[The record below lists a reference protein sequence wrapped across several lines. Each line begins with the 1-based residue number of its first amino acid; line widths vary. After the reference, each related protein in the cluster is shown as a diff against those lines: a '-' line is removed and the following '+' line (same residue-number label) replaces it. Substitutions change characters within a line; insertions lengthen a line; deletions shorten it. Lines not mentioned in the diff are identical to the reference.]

1 MKKILLMTI
10 FFSLAFG
17 QAYHMQSVLGIKD
30 GIKAADFEKAMIH
43 HNKAHTGLG
52 AVNTFS
58 IVNGPNA
65 GKYVRVAAAQWP
77 TPLDMVDSVY
87 DAMSN
92 HPPVAYDKWNNS
104 MIEQVGGMEFWTIRP
119 DLSRNMPTVDGAD
132 VNGEGPPNFIT
143 VYYYGVQQG
152 GTANTEA
159 VFARF
164 NEIAKQTDSARPW
177 VAMTKTLGGN
187 VSVYSYSTPHMTMSE
202 LLAPAQAE
210 FATVLAQMYAE
221 DDDLDAKVKGGWS
234 WIWSETW
241 RFRPELTTTSE

>member
-1 MKKILLMTI
+1 MKKIILMTI
-10 FFSLAFG
+10 FCSLAFG
-17 QAYHMQSVLGIKD
+17 QAYHMQTVLGIKD

-43 HNKAHTGLG
+43 HNKAHTGQG

-92 HPPVAYDKWNNS
+92 HAPVTYDKWNNS
-104 MIEQVGGMEFWTIRP
+104 MIEQVGGMEFWTLRP
-119 DLSRNMPTVDGAD
+119 DLSRNMPTVEGAD
-132 VNGEGPPNFIT
+132 INGEQPNFIT
-143 VYYYGVQQG
+143 IYYYGVQQG
-152 GTANTEA
+152 GNANTEA
-159 VFARF
+159 VFSRF
-164 NEIAKQTDSARPW
+164 NEIAIQSDSARPW

-187 VSVYSYSTPHMTMSE
+187 ISVYSYSTPHMTMSE
-202 LLAPAQAE
+202 VLAPAQAE
-210 FATVLAQMYAE
+210 FATVLAQMYSE
-221 DDDLDAKVKGGWS
+221 DSDLDTKVRNGWS

-241 RFRPELTTTSE
+241 RFRPELSTTN

>member
-17 QAYHMQSVLGIKD
+17 QAYHMQTVLGIKD

-87 DAMSN
+87 GAMSN

-164 NEIAKQTDSARPW
+164 NEIAKQTDSTRPW

>member
-1 MKKILLMTI
+1 MQYK
-10 FFSLAFG
+10 FS
-17 QAYHMQSVLGIKD
+17 Q
-30 GIKAADFEKAMIH
+30 AADFEKAMIH

-159 VFARF
+159 VFAKF
-164 NEIAKQTDSARPW
+164 NEIVIRREVSRDGVSDYYLNNPKCLKQH
-177 VAMTKTLGGN
+177 L
-187 VSVYSYSTPHMTMSE
+187 
-202 LLAPAQAE
+202 
-210 FATVLAQMYAE
+210 F
-221 DDDLDAKVKGGWS
+221 
-234 WIWSETW
+234 I
-241 RFRPELTTTSE
+241 